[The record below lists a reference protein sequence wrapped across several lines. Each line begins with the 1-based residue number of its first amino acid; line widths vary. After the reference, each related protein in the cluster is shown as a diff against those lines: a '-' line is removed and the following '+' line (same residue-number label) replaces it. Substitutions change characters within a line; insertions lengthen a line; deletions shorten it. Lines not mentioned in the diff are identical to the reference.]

1 MVADARLMAPLPSTA
16 VALSP
21 LAAVAV
27 VAAIVAS
34 VIVLFLPTA
43 RSMAVI
49 WSSSGTFTHGW
60 LVLPAFLGFVW
71 QRRALL
77 AATPLQPD
85 WPGFVVIACAGALW
99 LLGELSGT
107 QVPTHFALVLLVI
120 GAVLAV
126 AGLAWGRA
134 LAFPLLFLLLAVP
147 FGESLV
153 PLLMDW
159 TADFTVWALQ
169 LSGVPVFRE
178 GNDFQI
184 PSGRWSVVEACSGV
198 RYLLASLMV
207 GTLYAWVMY
216 RSPGRRALFMLAS
229 LLVPIVA
236 NWLRAYL
243 IVMLGHLSDN
253 RIAAGVDH
261 LIYGWVFFGIV
272 IFALF
277 AVGALWREDHSPK
290 TATALNF
297 SASAHAPKLALS
309 AAGGLGALALWPMLA
324 IAMLVPVDVRPIV
337 AVAPA
342 AVAGWRETSADA
354 TRWRPQLQ
362 QPRAVGQW
370 RYLADG
376 FDVAVY
382 VGWFRAQ
389 TQGSELVSSMN
400 TVAAEKSGWRQ
411 LSRGESAANIA
422 DVPMVWRDIV
432 VRGESGGYERL
443 WVGYWLGERWT
454 ASDTQAKLDL
464 ALDRLQRRADTSAWI
479 ALATPHE
486 PDAPQRSTEAL
497 HRFVA
502 AMGPSLHRAMEESA
516 R

>member
-1 MVADARLMAPLPSTA
+1 M
-16 VALSP
+16 SP
-21 LAAVAV
+21 LGAVMLLVAIAAV
-27 VAAIVAS
+27 
-34 VIVLFLPTA
+34 VIALFLPTA
-43 RSMAVI
+43 RSITAI
-49 WSSSGTFTHGW
+49 WSSSETFTHGW
-60 LVLPAFLGFVW
+60 LVLPAFLWFVW
-71 QRRALL
+71 QRRAAL
-77 AATPLQPD
+77 AATTLRPSWL
-85 WPGFVVIACAGALW
+85 GFVVIACAGTLW

-126 AGLAWGRA
+126 TGLAWGRI
-134 LAFPLLFLLLAVP
+134 LAFPLFFLFFAVP
-147 FGESLV
+147 FGESAV

-159 TADFTVWALQ
+159 TAHFTVWALQ

-243 IVMLGHLSDN
+243 IVMLGHLSGN

-261 LIYGWVFFGIV
+261 LIYGWVFFGVV

-277 AVGALWREDHSPK
+277 AVGARWREDDAPAAVAPMASG
-290 TATALNF
+290 
-297 SASAHAPKLALS
+297 ASAHAPRLAVG
-309 AAGGLGALALWPMLA
+309 AAAGLGALALWPVLANAMLA
-324 IAMLVPVDVRPIV
+324 PADVRPI
-337 AVAPA
+337 AAIAPA
-342 AVAGWRETSADA
+342 AVEGWRETAVEP

-362 QPRAVGQW
+362 QPRAFGQW
-370 RYLADG
+370 RFVAG
-376 FDVAVY
+376 GEDVSVH

-411 LSRGESAANIA
+411 VSRGEAAADIA
-422 DVPMVWRDIV
+422 GVPMVWRDVV
-432 VRGESGGYERL
+432 VRRESGGYERL
-443 WVGYWLGERWT
+443 WIGYWLGERWT

-464 ALDRLQRRADTSAWI
+464 AFDRLRMHADTSAWV
-479 ALATPHE
+479 ALAAPHE
-486 PDAPQRSTEAL
+486 PEVPQRSEAAL
-497 HRFVA
+497 REFVA
-502 AMGPSLHRAMEESA
+502 TMGPSLQRALQEST